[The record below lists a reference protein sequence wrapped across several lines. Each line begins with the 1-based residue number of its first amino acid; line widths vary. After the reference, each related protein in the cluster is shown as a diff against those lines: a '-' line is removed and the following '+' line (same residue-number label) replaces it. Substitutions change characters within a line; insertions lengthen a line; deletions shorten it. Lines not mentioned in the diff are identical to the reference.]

1 MTTETNQE
9 LAEKSVDVGVGQ
21 TWNIKYDDLSN
32 DLISAELVL
41 ESNYKHLFAATTRI
55 DGKGKCT
62 AWLIKPEL
70 VDLDDYNRFDLGP
83 GDSRKLMHEVF
94 DWPRAGLHTINKGV
108 KFLQQF
114 DMDYDFLE
122 EELDD
127 IRDHAWIVL
136 FRSVH
141 VDEKY
146 QRQGVGTA
154 LVRALVQQISRLA
167 QLEERP
173 VLAFTKLEK
182 SALLH
187 PQEMRSSPAGGL
199 SPNESRDPERPERN
213 LREAKIQA
221 FFWQSLAFERL
232 NDGHLFA
239 KDLDW
244 LVWSPRARNAALLF
258 ERAAAFPIDFD
269 ALIEDHLADYE

>member
-1 MTTETNQE
+1 MATELDKQ
-9 LAEKSVDVGVGQ
+9 LAETHFDVNTGQ
-21 TWNIKYDDLSN
+21 QWNINYNGLSN
-32 DLISAELVL
+32 ELISADLVP
-41 ESNYKHLFAATTRI
+41 ESHHRHVFAATTMI
-55 DGKGKCT
+55 NGKGRCT

-70 VDLDDYNRFDLGP
+70 VDLDDYDQFELSP
-83 GDSRKLMHEVF
+83 GDARELMREVF
-94 DWPRAGLHTINKGV
+94 DWPRSGVDATNKGV

-114 DMDYDFLE
+114 DMDYDYLE
-122 EELDD
+122 EELYD

-141 VDEKY
+141 VDENY

-154 LVRALVQQISRLA
+154 LVRTLVQQMSKLA

-173 VLAFTKLEK
+173 VLAFAKLEK
-182 SALLH
+182 SALQ
-187 PQEMRSSPAGGL
+187 PEEIRSSPADSSL
-199 SPNESRDPERPERN
+199 EESHDLERPKRN
-213 LREAKIQA
+213 SRKAKIQA
-221 FFWQSLAFERL
+221 LFWQSLAFERL

-239 KDLDW
+239 KDMDW
-244 LVWSPRARNAALLF
+244 LVWSPKARNAALLF